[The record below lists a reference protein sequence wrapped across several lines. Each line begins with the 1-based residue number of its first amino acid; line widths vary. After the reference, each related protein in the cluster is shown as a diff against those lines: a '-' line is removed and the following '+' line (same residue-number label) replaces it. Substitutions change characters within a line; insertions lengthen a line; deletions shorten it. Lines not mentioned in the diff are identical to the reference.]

1 MSKLIKYSCFVALFL
16 FIAASQQS
24 CKTNKEGC
32 GQEEAYAPNM
42 ESKGGKSDLFSKSQR
57 KKMKRK
63 G

>member
-1 MSKLIKYSCFVALFL
+1 MSKFVKYSFFVAAFL
-16 FIAASQQS
+16 LCATSQQS

-32 GQEEAYAPNM
+32 GQEEAYAPDM
-42 ESKGGKSDLFSKSQR
+42 EAKRGKSELFSKSQR

>member
-1 MSKLIKYSCFVALFL
+1 MYKFIKYSFFVAA
-16 FIAASQQS
+16 FILCATTQQS

-42 ESKGGKSDLFSKSQR
+42 ESKGGKSELFSKSQR
-57 KKMKRK
+57 KKMKKK